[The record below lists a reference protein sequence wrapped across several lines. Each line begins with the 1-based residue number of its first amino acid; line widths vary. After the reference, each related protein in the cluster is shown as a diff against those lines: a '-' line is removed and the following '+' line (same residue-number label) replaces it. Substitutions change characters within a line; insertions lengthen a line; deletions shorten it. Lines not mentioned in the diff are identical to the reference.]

1 MNVRQYVR
9 DDIGLAEG
17 LELGENIDGD
27 RQAQIVVNAK
37 KRYIK
42 NGRNADKG
50 RKREERCRSWIQST

>member
-9 DDIGLAEG
+9 DDIGLAVG

-27 RQAQIVVNAK
+27 RQAQIVVKAK

-50 RKREERCRSWIQST
+50 GKREERCRSWIQST